1 MAMTAMRWHSR
12 ALHVIDVENLACSAL
27 PTMGEVRKLMV
38 RYAELVGI
46 GSTDLVVI
54 ACNHKALLSV
64 ARGWPGAR
72 YRVRSGPDG
81 ADLELIDVLER
92 EQVAERFGRILIA
105 SGDGRFADSA
115 ARLAGAG
122 CRVTVVSRRGSLA
135 VRLRLAASDVICL
148 DVPASRNGSTR
159 LWTAASLSTAAQP
172 ALAPTRERPSASL
185 HQTHRTIRKGA
196 LAWLN

>member
-1 MAMTAMRWHSR
+1 MAMSSAMRWHSR
-12 ALHVIDVENLACSAL
+12 ALHLIDVENLACSAL

-54 ACNHKALLSV
+54 ACSHKALLSV

-92 EQVAERFGRILIA
+92 EQLAERFGRILIA
-105 SGDGRFADSA
+105 SGDGRFGDSA
-115 ARLAGAG
+115 AWLAETG
-122 CRVTVVSRRGSLA
+122 CRVTVVSRPGNLA

-148 DVPASRNGSTR
+148 GPASRNGRTR
-159 LWTAASLSTAAQP
+159 LCTTVHSSTAARP
-172 ALAPTRERPSASL
+172 ALAPTRERRSASL
-185 HQTHRTIRKGA
+185 HQTHRTTR
-196 LAWLN
+196 